1 MTTYAKVEEAIQI
14 LEDVSMPKAQL
25 NDRSALCL
33 LALLAVGPEDEWSN
47 STNPLIGITPI
58 MDWCRDTYGTTY
70 APNTRETFRRQ
81 SMHQFVEAGIA
92 LYNPD
97 DPGRAVNS
105 PKAVYQVAPEFL
117 DLVRSFDTDYWNQN
131 VIEYL
136 GSRIQLI
143 EKYEKAREQVKIPV
157 EIRDNLSLKLSPGK
171 HSELIRD
178 VIEDFAPRFAPGCK
192 LIYIGDTGDK
202 YVYYDKQLLAALKVE
217 LDNHGK
223 MPDVILYDSKRNW
236 LFLVESVT
244 SHGPVD
250 AKRYG
255 ELVEQFGIASAELVF
270 VTALPTRSLMAK
282 FLSDIAW
289 ETEVW
294 ISESPSHLI
303 HFNGDKF
310 LGPYV

>member
-1 MTTYAKVEEAIQI
+1 MTTLSNIEKATQL
-14 LEDVSMPKAQL
+14 LEDVGMARAQL
-25 NDRSALCL
+25 NERSALCL
-33 LALLAVGPEDEWSN
+33 LALVAVGPNDEWDNAS
-47 STNPLIGITPI
+47 NPLMGITPI
-58 MDWCRDTYGTTY
+58 MDWCRDVYGTTY

-97 DPGRAVNS
+97 EPSRPVNS

-117 DLVRSFDTDYWNQN
+117 ELVRTFDTDYWNQN

-136 GSRIQLI
+136 DTRIQLI
-143 EKYEKAREQVKIPV
+143 EKYEKAREQAKIPV
-157 EIRDNLSLKLSPGK
+157 EVREDLSLKLSPGK

-178 VIEDFAPRFAPGCK
+178 IIEDFAPRFAPGSK
-192 LIYIGDTGDK
+192 LVYVGDTGDK
-202 YVYYDKQLLAALKVE
+202 YVYYDKELLATLDVE
-217 LDNHGK
+217 LDDHGK
-223 MPDVILYDSKRNW
+223 MPDVILYQPKKNW

-255 ELVEQFGIASAELVF
+255 EFMALFGSASAELVF
-270 VTALPTRSLMAK
+270 ITALPTRNLMAK
-282 FLSDIAW
+282 FLTDIAW

-294 ISESPSHLI
+294 VSESPSHLI

-310 LGPYV
+310 LGPYE